1 MANDLNQT
9 LQLAQAAQNAGKPAE
24 ALTLY
29 QQVLAA
35 VPEHIELQI
44 ACGNLCVETGQ
55 FAQAASHFRNV
66 FTRLQQQRDARANH
80 AREALCYAIST
91 QGNAEHAQG
100 DFKTAATC
108 HAEATRLNPQN
119 AAYWYNLGNAQRE
132 LGENETALR
141 SYQTALKLDPNDADT
156 HNNLGNTLRALGRL
170 DEAIAAYEMALKLKP
185 DLHHALAHLIHQKQ
199 HACDWHALDTQIAT
213 LRNAVKNASA
223 HVSPFAFLAMP
234 GTTAA
239 EQLQCANQWN
249 THFASACE
257 PVSMRLPEH
266 AKKRIHVAYLSADF
280 RQHPLAYL
288 ITDLLAAHDRAHF
301 TISAYVA
308 NRPDGSAAETAFKQA
323 VDDWVDISQ
332 MIDAQAA
339 QKMADNGVDILV
351 DLTGFTQNS
360 RSMIAAH
367 RPAKAHINWL
377 GYPGT
382 MGNIGGGILN
392 GAPLF
397 DYLIADD
404 VLIAPEEEKYYAEK
418 IIRLPCYQPNNR
430 TRPVAEAGSRAA
442 HGLPEDAFVFCS
454 FNQTFKITSDVFAI
468 WMQLLKNVPNSVLW
482 LMDCNR
488 WARANLQAAAQA
500 TGVDAARLIFAPRA
514 NIDAHLG
521 RHAHADLFLDT
532 LPYNAHTTA
541 SDALYMGVPIVTCKG
556 DTFPA
561 RVAASLL
568 NNLELDGLITNTLE
582 SYAKLAMELATHPA
596 QLQAL
601 KQKLAQNIQPSDLFK
616 PESLTR
622 RLEAEYQRIMQE

>member
-9 LQLAQAAQNAGKPAE
+9 LQLAQATQSAGKPAE
-24 ALTLY
+24 ALALY

-35 VPEHIELQI
+35 APEHIELQI

-80 AREALCYAIST
+80 AREALCYALSA
-91 QGNAEHAQG
+91 QGNAAHALG

-132 LGENETALR
+132 LGDNETALR
-141 SYQTALKLDPNDADT
+141 SYQTALKQDPSDADT

-185 DLHHALAHLIHQKQ
+185 DLYHALAHLIHQKQ
-199 HACDWHALDTQIAT
+199 HICDWRALDAQIAT
-213 LRNAVKNASA
+213 LRNAVRNASA
-223 HVSPFAFLAMP
+223 HISPFAFLAMP

-239 EQLQCANQWN
+239 EQLQCASQWN
-249 THFASACE
+249 AHFLSPCE
-257 PVSMRLPEH
+257 PISMRLPGH

-301 TISAYVA
+301 AISAYVA
-308 NRPDGSAAETAFKQA
+308 NRPDGSAAEMALKQA
-323 VDDWVDISQ
+323 VDHWVDISQ
-332 MIDAQAA
+332 LNDAKAA
-339 QKMADNGVDILV
+339 QKIADDGVDILV

-360 RSMIAAH
+360 RSMVAAY

-382 MGNIGGGILN
+382 MGIIGGGILK

-442 HGLPEDAFVFCS
+442 HGLPKDAFVFCS
-454 FNQTFKITSDVFAI
+454 FNQTFKITPDVFAI
-468 WMQLLKNVPNSVLW
+468 WMRLLKSVPNSVLW

-488 WARANLQAAAQA
+488 WARVNLQAAAQA
-500 TGVDAARLIFAPRA
+500 AGVDTARLIFAPRA

-541 SDALYMGVPIVTCKG
+541 SDALYMGLPIITCKG
-556 DTFPA
+556 DTLSA

-568 NNLELDGLITNTLE
+568 NCLKLDELISDTLE
-582 SYAKLAMELATHPA
+582 SYAQCAMELAKQPLQLRKVKEKLA
-596 QLQAL
+596 LQLQS
-601 KQKLAQNIQPSDLFK
+601 SDLYK
-616 PESLTR
+616 PEAFVR
-622 RLEAEYQRIMQE
+622 QLEAEYRHIVQE